1 MSLQALRR
9 QPMTVYGDGKQT
21 RSFQYV
27 SDLVSTEQSYYAFWC
42 VNCDRYLRIFCAV
55 VPYCNFTWQ
64 HSLLQLHI
72 LRINTKCTEL
82 CYASFYHKVFL
93 LFSPRFIVI
102 DCQQQFSRGTRELAI
117 HIVATYLQFGE
128 RIFCD

>member
-1 MSLQALRR
+1 MLL
-9 QPMTVYGDGKQT
+9 
-21 RSFQYV
+21 
-27 SDLVSTEQSYYAFWC
+27 STIKF
-42 VNCDRYLRIFCAV
+42 
-55 VPYCNFTWQ
+55 
-64 HSLLQLHI
+64 
-72 LRINTKCTEL
+72 
-82 CYASFYHKVFL
+82 FL